1 MFFGVGIT
9 HRTLQNID
17 LLDPLCFQE
26 LDPEEEKRKEEAYE
40 RLQEDID
47 EAEPEDYLD
56 LTLDEEKLYLEKYT
70 NLMGL

>member
-1 MFFGVGIT
+1 MT
-9 HRTLQNID
+9 H
-17 LLDPLCFQE
+17 PLYFQE

>member
-9 HRTLQNID
+9 HRMHQNID
-17 LLDPLCFQE
+17 LDPWCFQE

-70 NLMGL
+70 NLIGL

>member
-17 LLDPLCFQE
+17 LDPLCFQE